1 MARAAA
7 IVGVEAK
14 SVKRSAFQ
22 LRLAGLFIP
31 PAREIIEMLY
41 EFEHDFVVD
50 HSAYAATFGDHATP
64 LDESLAVTIDWFRQ
78 HAKG

>member
-1 MARAAA
+1 MARVAA
-7 IVGVEAK
+7 ITGVPAK
-14 SVKRSAFQ
+14 SVRRSAFQ

-50 HSAYAATFGDHATP
+50 HSAYAAVFGDHATP
-64 LDESLAVTIDWFRQ
+64 LDESLAATVAWWRQ
-78 HAKG
+78 HS